1 MEMYYAYVI
10 AAGAIIIAAGV
21 LGLIIT
27 AFRTHALWGFATLF
41 VIGAPFFIL
50 LRWSRAR
57 RPVAIMLFGGIVAVA
72 PYVVNYVQQHFIDLG
87 ERDKIVEGE
96 RHLTLTGWDKKDY
109 SVLLTRPDTVV
120 LQMANGDVAD
130 ATLEFLKPM
139 TKLRELDLND
149 THVTDAG
156 LSKIKDKPLVILR
169 LRNTAIT
176 DAGFREQIFALESLT
191 ELDLR
196 GTAVAPAT
204 FREWKAAKPGRRGL
218 APSPRPTP
226 GASP

>member
-1 MEMYYAYVI
+1 MELYYAYVI
-10 AAGAIIIAAGV
+10 AAGAIIILAGV
-21 LGLIIT
+21 LGLIIA
-27 AFRTHALWGFATLF
+27 AFRTHPLWGFGTVF
-41 VIGAPFFIL
+41 VIGAPCFIL

-57 RPVAIMLFGGIVAVA
+57 LPIAVMLFGGIVTAA
-72 PYVVNYVQQHFIDLG
+72 PYVVNYIQQHFLDLG

-109 SVLLTRPDTVV
+109 RVLLARPDTVV
-120 LQMANGDVAD
+120 LQMANADVTD
-130 ATLEFLKPM
+130 TTLDFLNPM
-139 TKLRELDLND
+139 TNLRELDLND
-149 THVTDAG
+149 TQITDAG
-156 LSKIKDKPLVILR
+156 LAKIKDKPLAVLR

-176 DAGFREQIFALESLT
+176 DAAFREQLFGMETLN